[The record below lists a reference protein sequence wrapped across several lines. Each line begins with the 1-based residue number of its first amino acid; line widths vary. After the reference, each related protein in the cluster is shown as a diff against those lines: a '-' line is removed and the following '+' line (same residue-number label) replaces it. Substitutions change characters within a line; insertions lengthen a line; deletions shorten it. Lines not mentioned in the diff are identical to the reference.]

1 MMEHTSENKH
11 YDLQLRAMLSILEHD
26 YAGIALSDA
35 SVDSR
40 YYIQAAGMAWKEGT
54 LDGLTFLRF
63 GSQMLATTMDRS
75 LRLSL
80 DGEDYAPWRPGFDVR
95 RIGDSLYVT
104 GIQEEQRLRPGDRI
118 LRLNALAPDQHK
130 RQFQKNFLYADEPE
144 REMWGNVLKMTA
156 HVLAVHADGTQED
169 IPLARYTDPRP
180 TAPQQLIRHPSG
192 AVILSPGS
200 MPDAGALSRLIDV
213 NRNEID
219 RADKLIIDL
228 RACRNGDEAAF
239 LPLMPYI
246 LSNEKTMSEAAGL
259 QQLRT
264 LYTADNCRRRMQQL
278 SPFAGHPAAD
288 VLLAELEKKRGAGF
302 ITEEIDLW
310 ADIPESISPRG
321 QAVFLLTDTFT
332 EGAAEAFALLAK
344 KEGRAKLIGRA
355 TMGSLDYADMISVAL
370 SPEITF
376 TYPMSITLD
385 AAQGRGYKGKGVQPD
400 VVLPFIPEECLR
412 DLILERAMQ
421 E

>member
-1 MMEHTSENKH
+1 MEHTSENKH

-26 YAGIALSDA
+26 YAGIALSA
-35 SVDSR
+35 APVDSR
-40 YYIQAAGMAWKEGT
+40 YYVQAAGMAWKQGT

-80 DGEDYAPWRPGFDVR
+80 DGEGYAPWRAGFDVR
-95 RIGDSLYVT
+95 RTGGSLYVT
-104 GIQEEQRLRPGDRI
+104 QVQEERRLRPGDRI
-118 LRLNALAPDQHK
+118 VRLNALAPDQHK
-130 RQFQKNFLYADEPE
+130 RQFQKNFLYADTGE

-156 HVLAVHADGTQED
+156 HVIAEHADGTQED
-169 IPLARYTDPRP
+169 IPLARYTGPRP
-180 TAPQQLIRHPSG
+180 AAPQQLVRHPG
-192 AVILSPGS
+192 GTLVLSPGS
-200 MPDAGALSRLIDV
+200 MPDAEALDRLIDAH
-213 NRNEID
+213 RDEID
-219 RADKLIIDL
+219 RAGKLVIDL
-228 RACRNGDEAAF
+228 RPCRGGDEAAF
-239 LPLMPYI
+239 LPLVPYI
-246 LSNEKTMSEAAGL
+246 LRGEKTMSEAAGP
-259 QQLRT
+259 QTLRT
-264 LYTADNCRRRMQQL
+264 LYTEDNCRRRAQQL
-278 SPFAGHPAAD
+278 APFAGHPAAD
-288 VLLAELEKKRGAGF
+288 ALLAELEKKRGAGF
-302 ITEEIDLW
+302 VTEEIDLW
-310 ADIPESISPRG
+310 ADMPERIAPRG
-321 QAVFLLTDTFT
+321 QAVLLLTDTFT

-344 KEGRAKLIGRA
+344 KEGRAKLVGRA

-400 VVLPFIPEECLR
+400 VILPFTPEECLR